1 MNQISTTLQWT
12 GIFLALALK
21 CKDKRQTMQA
31 FRCLGLIFSA
41 QDDDETALSL
51 FNIALDG
58 FTFMDVHRWRADC
71 MVQIADILNSR
82 GEVMKAVGLWKA
94 ARPLFERSSQMKNM
108 LKLDAKLAEV
118 DFAVLVEYDEKFQR
132 LSELYVPGSAP
143 EEIYIVEEE
152 EEDELSQPSDFGDK
166 GRQGVLVSIAV

>member
-1 MNQISTTLQWT
+1 
-12 GIFLALALK
+12 
-21 CKDKRQTMQA
+21 MQA

-58 FTFMDVHRWRADC
+58 FTFMDVHCWRADC

-94 ARPLFERSSQMKNM
+94 ARPLFERSSQMKDM

-132 LSELYVPGSAP
+132 LS
-143 EEIYIVEEE
+143 
-152 EEDELSQPSDFGDK
+152 
-166 GRQGVLVSIAV
+166 